1 MNPVELVFF
10 KLVSHEIELLEFE
23 KWVYSESKLEE
34 ILSPDDYLELIS
46 INYKTP
52 SGLYE
57 AEKVLSNYFSMGKYY
72 EWNIRNILQKI
83 TDKPNDVHKYIEQCY
98 DLYCD
103 GFNFMDNL
111 GMGYGLGL
119 TCPDYYNE
127 KVDDYYPQILGE
139 VEKVLEWLDNGK
151 IVITGHSGE
160 YQGIEY
166 EDNRSVEEKEPTG
179 YKVQESKKWWQ
190 FWL

>member
-10 KLVSHEIELLEFE
+10 NLVSHKIELLEFE

-34 ILSPDDYLELIS
+34 ILSSDDYLELIS
-46 INYKTP
+46 INYKTS

-103 GFNFMDNL
+103 GFDFMDNL

-127 KVDDYYPQILGE
+127 EIDDYYPQILGE

>member
-1 MNPVELVFF
+1 
-10 KLVSHEIELLEFE
+10 
-23 KWVYSESKLEE
+23 
-34 ILSPDDYLELIS
+34 
-46 INYKTP
+46 
-52 SGLYE
+52 
-57 AEKVLSNYFSMGKYY
+57 
-72 EWNIRNILQKI
+72 
-83 TDKPNDVHKYIEQCY
+83 
-98 DLYCD
+98 
-103 GFNFMDNL
+103 MDNL

-127 KVDDYYPQILGE
+127 KVDDYYPQILDE

-190 FWL
+190 FWC

>member
-1 MNPVELVFF
+1 LNPVELVFF

-34 ILSPDDYLELIS
+34 ILSSNDYLELIS

-57 AEKVLSNYFSMGKYY
+57 AEKVLSSYFSMGKYY

-83 TDKPNDVHKYIEQCY
+83 TEKPNDVHKYIEQCY

-103 GFNFMDNL
+103 GFDFMDNL

>member
-10 KLVSHEIELLEFE
+10 KLVSHEIELSEFE

-34 ILSPDDYLELIS
+34 TLNSDDYLELIS
-46 INYKTP
+46 INYKIP

-83 TDKPNDVHKYIEQCY
+83 TDKPTDVQKYIEQCY

-103 GFNFMDNL
+103 GFDFMDNL
-111 GMGYGLGL
+111 GLGYGLGI
-119 TCPDYYNE
+119 TCPDQYNE